1 MSASPARSEIL
12 VHPARYQR
20 GWSKHRF
27 PGPGYHLS
35 VGSVGSAWQL
45 GGLAAH
51 GKMANV
57 DHCRPHSSKFIP
69 FIKCHYSGNH
79 LTICATCNFNHIQY
93 TTSVYIVYQ
102 CAVPCSKSGDIWGH
116 LGPRPTVKPAEEL
129 TPSISTFART
139 HFTRKSSEL
148 LKNWFTATVLRQALL
163 TESNE
168 SLNFGCRV
176 RPWIRM
182 A

>member
-1 MSASPARSEIL
+1 VSASPVRSEIP
-12 VHPARYQR
+12 VHPAKYQR

-35 VGSVGSAWQL
+35 VGSVGSAWRL
-45 GGLAAH
+45 GSAHVAPRNSRNAAKAWQN
-51 GKMANV
+51 GK
-57 DHCRPHSSKFIP
+57 CRPHSSKFIP
-69 FIKCHYSGNH
+69 LIKCHSGNNLRNMQFQSYPIH
-79 LTICATCNFNHIQY
+79 N
-93 TTSVYIVYQ
+93 Q
-102 CAVPCSKSGDIWGH
+102 CIHCIPMCSALLQVWGH
-116 LGPRPTVKPAEEL
+116 LGPGPTVKPAEEL

-139 HFTRKSSEL
+139 RFTRKSSEL
-148 LKNWFTATVLRQALL
+148 LKNLFTATVLRQVLL

-182 A
+182 D